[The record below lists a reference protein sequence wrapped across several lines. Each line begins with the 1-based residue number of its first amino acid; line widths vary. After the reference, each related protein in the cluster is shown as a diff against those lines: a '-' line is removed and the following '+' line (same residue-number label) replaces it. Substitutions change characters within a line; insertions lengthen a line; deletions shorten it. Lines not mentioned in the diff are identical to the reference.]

1 MSSSSASSSASSTI
15 PGGDTEL
22 THHQHQPAAGQR
34 AHSSGEDDARGS
46 HAAIAR
52 QASPDDPPSSGDEA
66 DDSGRVALLSSN
78 ERRAIENDYWFA
90 VAVHREQLAAKNPAH
105 SSHAAAGDDH
115 VDIDFEHHAAP
126 RVPYMED
133 ESHNRQGYFQQPS
146 GHHGSYPASHQPYLG
161 HFDDGFERSAAED
174 HAVDDNRN
182 YRNAPFY
189 ESGGEQHPSY
199 TPRGIYYEQR
209 GNQAAAAAAPPR
221 SDDRVLRAQHA
232 DLYARPPARPQ
243 QRFFAPADGYMDD
256 YDDDSEED
264 AQTQPRSAQSTLPYP
279 QRQQQLWLRRN
290 DVPEADIVDL
300 QPGFQRHL
308 DQDVANLRALSRNMT
323 GTTSR
328 ELRGRAHLPPPF
340 NGVPRPSKKVERAS
354 ALDGSSELEQIIPK
368 DKVSEVTK
376 ILRPVHDVAI
386 AILETT
392 LHAQRCLSSNPP
404 SPTTLSRDDL
414 VDIMRTVC
422 VAAGSLVTLCDVR
435 FTQAK
440 LLHRAAN
447 PEHQALVQAEFKR
460 YIAADS
466 STNQADYRMDS
477 IEQRALSSA
486 AHTALATNLASSGRG
501 GRSGALAHAVQRST
515 NARRPSARASFSS
528 SSSSYNYGNRAYAGS
543 SNSSNNYT
551 SNSASNDG
559 SNHAASRSSAA
570 YQQPGNAAPAAANTH
585 GQAPSYPARR
595 GGPRSRG
602 NGRGANNNNF
612 NRHAAGSRTTPS
624 AF

>member
-105 SSHAAAGDDH
+105 SSHAAAGDD

-146 GHHGSYPASHQPYLG
+146 EHHGSYPASHQPYLR

-174 HAVDDNRN
+174 HAVDGNRN

-232 DLYARPPARPQ
+232 DLYAPPARPR

-528 SSSSYNYGNRAYAGS
+528 SSSSYNYGNRTYAGS